1 MDASPKGQRV
11 LPRWRWSSLVSEA
24 RPPLEVVARVL
35 RGVVVEEIPA
45 APTTTT
51 TAAAVITTPITT
63 NTTVRR

>member
-11 LPRWRWSSLVSEA
+11 LPRWRRSSLVSEA

-51 TAAAVITTPITT
+51 AAVIPTPITT

>member
-45 APTTTT
+45 APTATT
-51 TAAAVITTPITT
+51 TAAVIPTPITT